1 MGYEDDA
8 QYGEIP
14 TTKDAVTAANEYAE
28 NQRKEQESKRLDTI
42 AQMEQN
48 RIDEEKARK
57 KLELIAEVVKQMQ
70 QPIIA
75 DLREQRSQ
83 IEEIKTAIGQI
94 SQVFQTMNNPQ
105 TPAMPTAANLNDM
118 PPELK
123 AQMASGLLDGI
134 AKLVMA
140 WRSNSAPAQAANQ
153 NWFNDFSQQIIANM
167 LQAGVDG
174 MMRNVYDNYNPIPP
188 RPITQQNIRPQPT
201 QTHNLD

>member
-1 MGYEDDA
+1 MDYED
-8 QYGEIP
+8 EIP
-14 TTKDAVTAANEYAE
+14 ATTDAIKAANEYAE

-48 RIDEEKARK
+48 RMDEEKAKK
-57 KLELIAEVVKQMQ
+57 KLELIAEIVKQMQ

-94 SQVFQTMNNPQ
+94 SEVFRTMNNPQ
-105 TPAMPTAANLNDM
+105 APILPTAANLNDM

-140 WRSNSAPAQAANQ
+140 WRSNSVPAQATNA

-188 RPITQQNIRPQPT
+188 KPITQQQIRQPPP